1 MYWRS
6 NSVFYDPA
14 EMSHCYLPNILGIN
28 MPWLKWNNYQVCLAF
43 LSQMLYQVFLFR
55 CHLSLSSCCVFH
67 GYSVNNSLRTYA
79 SRNPIVLH
87 PLKLALVGFQFVQP
101 PLLLLCNTDW
111 NQNFFDVFFV
121 DVRES
126 RILKQK
132 KQWSEIAQNWG
143 VRLVVITLKRPFHEA
158 I

>member
-14 EMSHCYLPNILGIN
+14 EMSICSLPNTLGID
-28 MPWLKWNNYQVCLAF
+28 MPWLKWNNYQICLAF
-43 LSQMLYQVFLFR
+43 LSQMLHQVFLFR

-67 GYSVNNSLRTYA
+67 GYSLNNSLRTNA
-79 SRNPIVLH
+79 SRYPIVLH
-87 PLKLALVGFQFVQP
+87 PLKLALVGYQFVQP

-111 NQNFFDVFFV
+111 NQNFFDVFLL

-126 RILKQK
+126 HLLKQK
-132 KQWSEIAQNWG
+132 KKMKWNSLNWG
-143 VRLVVITLKRPFHEA
+143 VRLVIITLERSF
-158 I
+158 